1 MILRSSSY
9 RVAVPFSPAPLP
21 RCSFLV
27 SRRASSRK
35 LLPLHQARYM
45 SSDVNR
51 PSNRLRNFL
60 VGSSLLA
67 STGLA
72 YVYFT
77 DTRASVHQYIVPA
90 VQQWLYKDAE
100 DSHHAGITFLK
111 ELWIAGLNPR
121 ERGASDSDG
130 LLSVEVFGRT
140 LANPVGIS
148 AGLDKD
154 AEIPDPLLALGPG
167 IVEIGGVTPLP
178 QDGNPKPRVFR
189 IGSQQAL
196 INRYGL
202 NSEGADVIAMRLRQR
217 VREYAFN
224 HGYGIDEDGERMILD
239 GEAGVPPGS
248 LVPGRLLAV
257 QIAKNKLT
265 PEHDL
270 SATIRDHIYCVQQV
284 GKYADI
290 IVVNVS
296 SPNTPGLRSLQSQEP
311 LTQILLHTVAAAN
324 MVDRKTK
331 PAVMVKVSPDEDSDA
346 QIQGICDAVWESG
359 VQGVIVGN
367 TTRRRPDPWPQ
378 GHMLTATEA
387 RNMLEPGGYSGPQ
400 LFPKT
405 LDLVKRYRRTL
416 GAGPSFDDS
425 DSSTLQPPSPSTSAE
440 STPALPSTPDIV
452 EGSVLEKITAT
463 QKRDEANLKLE
474 NPSSGAATQPLIQL
488 PERHQP
494 ETAESPPVALPA
506 SDQLDTATK
515 VASAARCVA
524 NSESKVI
531 FASGGITNGEQALE
545 VLNAGASVAMI
556 YTAMAYGGVGTVS
569 RIKAEMRERIGRQ
582 REG

>member
-1 MILRSSSY
+1 MILRSLSY
-9 RVAVPFSPAPLP
+9 RTAVPFSPFPLLRNSLP
-21 RCSFLV
+21 A
-27 SRRASSRK
+27 SRRPPIKK
-35 LLPLHQARYM
+35 LLPLHTVRYA
-45 SSDVNR
+45 STEPNTAT
-51 PSNRLRNFL
+51 NRLRNFIL
-60 VGSSLLA
+60 GSSFLA
-67 STGLA
+67 LTGFG
-72 YVYFT
+72 YIYFT
-77 DTRASVHQYIVPA
+77 DTRASVHQYVVPV
-90 VQQWLYKDAE
+90 VQQWLYRDAE
-100 DSHHAGITFLK
+100 ASHHAGITFLK

-121 ERGASDSDG
+121 ERGATDADG
-130 LLSVEVFGRT
+130 RLSVEIFGHT

-202 NSEGADVIAMRLRQR
+202 NSEGADVVAMRLRQR
-217 VREYAFN
+217 VREYAYN
-224 HGYGIDEDGERMILD
+224 HGYGIDEDAERMVLD

-270 SATIRDHIYCVQQV
+270 SAVIRDHIYCVEQV

-324 MVDRKTK
+324 LVDRKTK
-331 PAVMVKVSPDEDSDA
+331 PAVMVKVSPDEDSDS

-359 VQGVIVGN
+359 VHGVIVGN
-367 TTRRRPDPWPQ
+367 TTKRRPDPWPQ
-378 GHMLTATEA
+378 GYMLSATEA
-387 RNMLEPGGYSGPQ
+387 RTMLEQGGYSGPQ

-405 LDLVKRYRRTL
+405 LDLVKRYRKTL
-416 GAGPSFDDS
+416 DAGPSFDDS
-425 DSSTLQPPSPSTSAE
+425 DSRSPT
-440 STPALPSTPDIV
+440 STPSSTPSDGIPTPSTPDSLEEPI
-452 EGSVLEKITAT
+452 LEKLADST
-463 QKRDEANLKLE
+463 KRDEASPKPE
-474 NPSSGAATQPLIQL
+474 TPSTDSSSQPLIQF
-488 PERHQP
+488 PERHQSQGTQDSSSVHSTSHP
-494 ETAESPPVALPA
+494 IDV
-506 SDQLDTATK
+506 ATK
-515 VASAARCVA
+515 ITQAAPSVAS
-524 NSESKVI
+524 SGPKVI

-545 VLNAGASVAMI
+545 VMNAGASVAMI
-556 YTAMAYGGVGTVS
+556 YTAMTYGGVGTVS
-569 RIKAEMRERIGRQ
+569 RIKAEMRERIGMDRK
-582 REG
+582 G

>member
-1 MILRSSSY
+1 MILRPSSY
-9 RVAVPFSPAPLP
+9 RAAVPPS
-21 RCSFLV
+21 
-27 SRRASSRK
+27 
-35 LLPLHQARYM
+35 LLPLFRNSLPTPRRSPPRRPLPLHTVRYA
-45 SSDVNR
+45 STEANTAT
-51 PSNRLRNFL
+51 NRLRNFI
-60 VGSSLLA
+60 VGSSFLTL
-67 STGLA
+67 TGLG

-77 DTRASVHQYIVPA
+77 DTRASIHQYVVPA
-90 VQQWLYKDAE
+90 VQQWLYPDAE
-100 DSHHAGITFLK
+100 ASHHAAIVFLK

-130 LLSVEVFGRT
+130 RLSVEVFGHT

-148 AGLDKD
+148 AGLDKNAD
-154 AEIPDPLLALGPG
+154 IPDALLALGPG

-202 NSEGADVIAMRLRQR
+202 NSEGADFVAMRLRQR
-217 VREYAFN
+217 VREYAYN
-224 HGYGIDEDGERMILD
+224 HGYGIDEEAEQMILD

-270 SATIRDHIYCVQQV
+270 SAVIRDHIYCVEQV

-324 MVDRKTK
+324 LVDRKTK
-331 PAVMVKVSPDEDSDA
+331 PAVMVKVSPDEDSEA

-359 VQGVIVGN
+359 IQGVIVGN
-367 TTRRRPDPWPQ
+367 TTKRRPDPWPQ
-378 GHMLTATEA
+378 GYMLTATEA
-387 RNMLEPGGYSGPQ
+387 RTMLEQGGYSGPQ

-405 LDLVKRYRRTL
+405 LDLVKRYRKTL
-416 GAGPSFDDS
+416 DAGPSFDDS
-425 DSSTLQPPSPSTSAE
+425 DSTSAAT
-440 STPALPSTPDIV
+440 TPPSTPSDSTPSPTSTPENV
-452 EGSVLEKITAT
+452 EGSVLEKIADTT
-463 QKRDEANLKLE
+463 KRDEANLKPE
-474 NPSSGAATQPLIQL
+474 SPSPQTSPQPLIQI
-488 PERHQP
+488 PERHRSKS
-494 ETAESPPVALPA
+494 AEDSSPAHSTSHPI
-506 SDQLDTATK
+506 DITTK
-515 VASAARCVA
+515 VTQAAPSVA
-524 NSESKVI
+524 RSEPKFI

-545 VLNAGASVAMI
+545 VLSAGASVAMI
-556 YTAMAYGGVGTVS
+556 YTAMTYGGVGTVS
-569 RIKAEMRERIGRQ
+569 RIKAEMWDEIVKR